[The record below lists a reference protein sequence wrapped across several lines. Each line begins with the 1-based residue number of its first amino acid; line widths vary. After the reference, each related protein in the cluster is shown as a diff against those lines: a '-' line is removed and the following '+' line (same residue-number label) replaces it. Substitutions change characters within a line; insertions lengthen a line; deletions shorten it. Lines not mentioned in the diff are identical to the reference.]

1 MVLSLCIVGIITAI
15 DQFTKFLFYGMPAK
29 SIIGNLLWFQST
41 LNTGGGFSIFEN
53 LTWLLTIISFIAVI
67 VFLFLII
74 NKKYIKDNN
83 LKIILGFICGGTLGN
98 LIDRLIFGGVRDFIY
113 LKFINFAIFNIADMA
128 ITFGAIALCVYILII
143 ELKKSKSSQSEKN
156 LQEIKETSLDTAEN
170 NKKEEE

>member
-53 LTWLLTIISFIAVI
+53 LTWLLTIISFITVI

-74 NKKYIKDNN
+74 YK
-83 LKIILGFICGGTLGN
+83 
-98 LIDRLIFGGVRDFIY
+98 
-113 LKFINFAIFNIADMA
+113 
-128 ITFGAIALCVYILII
+128 
-143 ELKKSKSSQSEKN
+143 
-156 LQEIKETSLDTAEN
+156 
-170 NKKEEE
+170 